1 MPEAAAF
8 DGVSDRAALQE
19 FSVSNGESFWAA
31 VARRRLS
38 WTRPFHAAAACDLR
52 RGDIKW
58 FAGGQLNV
66 SGEICV
72 SFASRET
79 LKVAEQ
85 PGDREGVAASLGL

>member
-66 SGEICV
+66 SGEIV
-72 SFASRET
+72 FHLLPERR
-79 LKVAEQ
+79 LK
-85 PGDREGVAASLGL
+85 